1 MQRRKFLIG
10 LGSLAAGTA
19 AATGTGAFN
28 FANVERDGNMQVSN
42 GSNAFLA
49 LKPES
54 DYARQ
59 GNNGIMALA
68 FDDTAGVTGT
78 GIQQSSDYSFTGVFS
93 ITNQGSQP
101 VGVWIE
107 DDDGNDTVNWYATD
121 SEDKSDFGTSMEGSG
136 NAYPLDVGETVF
148 VNVTILTRKQSRNY
162 RTLPDT
168 VNIKADASAGSAE

>member
-10 LGSLAAGTA
+10 VGSLAAGTA

-28 FANVERDGNMQVSN
+28 FANVERSGNMQVSN

-68 FDDTAGVTGT
+68 FDETADVAGT
-78 GIQQSSDYSFTGVFS
+78 GINQESDYSFTGVFS
-93 ITNQGSQP
+93 ITNQGSQS

-107 DDDGNDTVNWYATD
+107 DNDGDDAVNWYATD
-121 SEDKSDFGTSMEGSG
+121 SDDTSDFGTSMEGSG

-148 VNVTILTRKQSRNY
+148 VNVTILTRGKAKWND
-162 RTLPDT
+162 LPDT
-168 VNIKADASAGSAE
+168 VNIKADASAGSTD